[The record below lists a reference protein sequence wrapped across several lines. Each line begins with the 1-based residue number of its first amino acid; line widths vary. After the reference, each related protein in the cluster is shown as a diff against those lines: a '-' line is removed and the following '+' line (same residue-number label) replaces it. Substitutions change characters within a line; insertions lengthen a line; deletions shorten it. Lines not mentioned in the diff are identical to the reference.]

1 MTQHQRM
8 YFLTVEP
15 KKRLTQMLRNLPP
28 GCYEEYDVSLGK
40 VLVVMSMNSIS
51 ISPKFLLEEEV
62 HFLEQGNVSG

>member
-1 MTQHQRM
+1 
-8 YFLTVEP
+8 
-15 KKRLTQMLRNLPP
+15 MLRNLPP